1 MKCLVTTARYL
12 LVVDTDTAIV
22 TPIRVAIYDYY
33 GISWFPQESR
43 LVLANFGTGDNPNDD
58 FENLARS
65 EKGYLTIGGE
75 PTSPFLSA
83 PHQIVCASDGRI
95 VCTNTGR
102 NSIVAVD
109 PLKPNLFHEA
119 RISDVRWDRW
129 DSADEDASGDHLNS
143 VFQRDDRL
151 YAIAHRHSRGSRLVT
166 MSYPEMNIIS
176 VDPIGELTGLHN
188 VWIGDDGNGLTCA
201 SHQGGL
207 ADVRSGAIVWSAGE
221 NVYTRGLAISDDLIL
236 VGESA
241 YASRDMR
248 RVSISGLWIVN
259 RHTLKTENYICLGP
273 FGGVHEV
280 RIVDRPDHAH
290 HGHAFLGA
298 PDLLLE
304 RPFEDVRQQR
314 LRSSA
319 IAWERRSFWT
329 RYRDVLGAIQ
339 IEDDDWLAE
348 SEGYTCLIA
357 QTDNNTSVSLSF
369 EYQLA
374 DGESGSHIAAVAGFH
389 GAHADSQM
397 TALLIQQ
404 FNHLATLRLWHCKD
418 GEWTSA
424 SEPLATDLALS
435 GTVHVGVISG
445 GIAIRI
451 NGLEPIQVTMEDLLF
466 GPLPLGVRWS
476 RARVRVSNSDAHH
489 GV

>member
-1 MKCLVTTARYL
+1 MKCLVATARYI

-22 TPIRVAIYDYY
+22 TPIRVGEHDYY
-33 GISWFPQESR
+33 GISWFPEDHR
-43 LVLANFGTGDNPNDD
+43 LIVANFGAGDNPNDD
-58 FENLARS
+58 FETLARS
-65 EKGYLTIGGE
+65 EKGYLAMGDELTA
-75 PTSPFLSA
+75 PFLSA
-83 PHQIVCASDGRI
+83 PHQILCATDGRVI
-95 VCTNTGR
+95 CTNTGR

-109 PLKPNLFHEA
+109 PARPNVYHEV
-119 RISDVRWDRW
+119 RISDARWDRW
-129 DSADEDASGDHLNS
+129 DPAGDEGSGDHLNS
-143 VFQRDDRL
+143 VFQRGDRL

-166 MSYPEMNIIS
+166 MSYPDLNLLS

-207 ADVRSGAIVWSAGE
+207 ADVRSGAIVWSSGE

-290 HGHAFLGA
+290 HGQAFRGA

-319 IAWERRSFWT
+319 IAWGRRSFWT

-339 IEDDDWLAE
+339 TEDDDWLAE

-357 QTDNNTSVSLSF
+357 QTDDSTSGSLSF
-369 EYQLA
+369 EYELA
-374 DGESGSHIAAVAGFH
+374 DGEGGSHVAAVAGFQ
-389 GAHADSQM
+389 GAHADNQM

-424 SEPLATDLALS
+424 PEPLATDLALS
-435 GTVHVGVISG
+435 GTVHVGMISG
-445 GIAIRI
+445 GIALRI
-451 NGLEPIQVTMEDLLF
+451 NDLEPIQIAVADLAF
-466 GPLPLGVRWS
+466 GQQPLGVRWS
-476 RARVRVSNSDAHH
+476 RARVRVLSSEA
-489 GV
+489 